1 MRLTIPI
8 FFFYWDS
15 DIILLSI
22 VKSVCNCLELLANEY
37 DDSVSKRKEPKNA
50 SISVRC
56 SEIYYSR
63 LTAYLQNMNMNILTV
78 CLVLACKWCLQR
90 TRQNPRSVKAISWRS
105 WMETVRHS
113 KLKLNTVEN
122 RNQLHSFPPET
133 NFVWSS
139 FLTNLRQLKDSV
151 HLMRLSTDPPI
162 LEVAK
167 GRGSSLQY
175 INTSENSKVF
185 KFNYRC

>member
-1 MRLTIPI
+1 MTQCQNEKSQKMPV
-8 FFFYWDS
+8 FQWGV
-15 DIILLSI
+15 ILLS
-22 VKSVCNCLELLANEY
+22 
-37 DDSVSKRKEPKNA
+37 
-50 SISVRC
+50 
-56 SEIYYSR
+56 
-63 LTAYLQNMNMNILTV
+63 LTGYLHAERQNMNILTSYLFKPQAFV
-78 CLVLACKWCLQR
+78 SFALFVLACKWCLLR
-90 TRQNPRSVKAISWRS
+90 TPQSQRSVKAISWRS

-122 RNQLHSFPPET
+122 RNQLHSFPQET

-139 FLTNLRQLKDSV
+139 FLTNLRQPKDSV

-175 INTSENSKVF
+175 IKTSQNSKVF